1 MGTMVNLVLILAL
14 GIWIGSIVFFS
25 FGVAPVLFRV
35 LSPTDAGKV
44 VRAVFPVYYL
54 IGIVCGVVAVITL
67 LVLSRQAGWSP
78 AVLLPVGLLL
88 VMVVIN
94 LYARQS
100 LMPRINAARDA
111 GEAQQERF
119 DRLHRQSV
127 ILNGIVL
134 VLGLIV
140 MALIARAATLIG

>member
-1 MGTMVNLVLILAL
+1 MGAMMNLTLQLAL

-25 FGVAPVLFRV
+25 FVVAPVLFRV
-35 LSPTDAGKV
+35 LSPPDAGKV

-54 IGIVCGVVAVITL
+54 IGIACGVVAVLTL
-67 LVLSRQAGWSP
+67 LMLSRQTGWP
-78 AVLLPVGLLL
+78 PVVLVQVGLLL

-140 MALIARAATLIG
+140 MALVAGTMTLLG